1 MNKHGH
7 LKLTLFSIWAT
18 NVLLLV
24 KNLSLLPSH
33 VVAFTVMNSLK
44 FFRVGGFHERRTYKS
59 FTVAKF
65 HNNARRENLFCLICS
80 PFVFS
85 LSREDGNRSI
95 LGMLKVCFDFRFA
108 RAESISHEWASF
120 TRERYFQHEKIKF
133 VSPSVHVMFCRRAPE
148 QEAPL

>member
-44 FFRVGGFHERRTYKS
+44 FFRVGGFHKRLTYKS
-59 FTVAKF
+59 FAVAKF

-80 PFVFS
+80 PSVFN

-95 LGMLKVCFDFRFA
+95 LGMLKVALILDLLVLKVSHTNELRSLV
-108 RAESISHEWASF
+108 RDTIS
-120 TRERYFQHEKIKF
+120 TRR
-133 VSPSVHVMFCRRAPE
+133 
-148 QEAPL
+148 

>member
-7 LKLTLFSIWAT
+7 LKPTLFSIWAT

-44 FFRVGGFHERRTYKS
+44 FFRVGGFHKRLTYKS
-59 FTVAKF
+59 FAVAKF

-80 PFVFS
+80 PFMFN

-108 RAESISHEWASF
+108 RAESISHE
-120 TRERYFQHEKIKF
+120 
-133 VSPSVHVMFCRRAPE
+133 
-148 QEAPL
+148 

>member
-24 KNLSLLPSH
+24 KNLSLLPSY

-44 FFRVGGFHERRTYKS
+44 FFRVGGFHKRRTYKS

-108 RAESISHEWASF
+108 RAESISHE
-120 TRERYFQHEKIKF
+120 
-133 VSPSVHVMFCRRAPE
+133 
-148 QEAPL
+148 